1 MNAGLAELN
10 SVTTICTGKAG
21 QVTAVGI
28 HDVYGT
34 EYGDRISME
43 TGVMLKE

>member
-1 MNAGLAELN
+1 MQGWPSLILLRPY
-10 SVTTICTGKAG
+10 VPGKAG

-34 EYGDRISME
+34 EYGDRISIG
-43 TGVMLKE
+43 TGVILKE

>member
-1 MNAGLAELN
+1 MTELN

-28 HDVYGT
+28 HDVCGP